1 MAKITGLGR
10 GLSSL
15 IPKKISS
22 SIFSDTHREILVS
35 PDTNKILQ
43 IPVDDIRAN
52 PLQPR
57 QNFGHDEMEE
67 LIESVKLYG
76 IIQPLIVT
84 ALPGGE
90 YELIAGER
98 RLRAGKIIGL
108 ATVPAVVREAG
119 EQEKLELAL
128 IENVQRTN
136 LNPMEKAIA
145 YQRLIDEFNLT
156 QEEVAEKLGLSR
168 SVVANTVR
176 FLNLPEKIQQALSSA
191 EINEGHAKI
200 IAGLD
205 TEQEQLD
212 LLEKIL
218 HYNFTVRDVEHEVRR
233 MPRRRAVRRSVKDP
247 VIEEQE
253 DGLRQALNTK
263 VNIKKSGERG
273 QIIIDFYSDEE
284 MNSIVNRI
292 VK

>member
-1 MAKITGLGR
+1 MAKIIGLGR

-15 IPKKISS
+15 IPKKVSS
-22 SIFSDTHREILVS
+22 GIFSDSHRDILVS

-43 IPVDDIRAN
+43 IPVNDIRAN

-57 QNFGHDEMEE
+57 QVFGHDEMEE
-67 LIESVKLYG
+67 LIESVKQYG

-98 RLRAGKIIGL
+98 RLRAAKIIGL
-108 ATVPAVVREAG
+108 ATVPAIVRAAG

-136 LNPMEKAIA
+136 LNPMEKAVA
-145 YQRLIDEFNLT
+145 YARLMDEFNLT

-176 FLNLPEKIQQALSSA
+176 FLNLPEKIQQALSSG

-218 HYNFTVRDVEHEVRR
+218 HYNFTVRDVEKEVHKL
-233 MPRRRAVRRSVKDP
+233 PRKKARRRSVKDP
-247 VIEEQE
+247 LLEEQE

-263 VNIKKSGERG
+263 VNIKKRGERG
-273 QIIIDFYSDEE
+273 QIVIDFYSDEE
-284 MNSIVNRI
+284 LDSIINKI
-292 VK
+292 IK

>member
-253 DGLRQALNTK
+253 EGLRQALNTK
-263 VNIKKSGERG
+263 VNIKKRGERG

-284 MNSIVNRI
+284 LNSIVNRI

>member
-263 VNIKKSGERG
+263 VNIKKRGERG

-284 MNSIVNRI
+284 LNSIVNRI